1 MEKQHQY
8 YNKTVTVTLPNHQGT
23 RTVDIP
29 ITIYPTVTA
38 KNPVRDQKGRNL
50 TNGTDVYNYIIFE
63 NNNRLGGTASWKDN
77 RQPDKNIAGVQN
89 LIALVNI
96 LAYLHH

>member
-1 MEKQHQY
+1 MEKQHWY

-38 KNPVRDQKGRNL
+38 KNPVRDHKGRNL

-77 RQPDKNIAGVQN
+77 RQPDKT
-89 LIALVNI
+89 
-96 LAYLHH
+96 

>member
-1 MEKQHQY
+1 ME
-8 YNKTVTVTLPNHQGT
+8 NNIGTTTKTVTVTLPNHQGT

-38 KNPVRDQKGRNL
+38 KNPVRDHKGRNL

-63 NNNRLGGTASWKDN
+63 NNNRLEEQLLGKT
-77 RQPDKNIAGVQN
+77 IVN
-89 LIALVNI
+89 LIKHSRCTKFNCTC
-96 LAYLHH
+96 